1 MFNTGVSA
9 VIACIEATLKVAPVK
24 IFYSPGNHD
33 RETSWY
39 LTRFLEAYYHANKH
53 VTIDSM
59 PTTRKYTEYGVTL
72 IGYDHGQDVKPD
84 KLPGVMA
91 VEMREAWGR
100 AKFTEWLTGHFHKEK
115 EMHFTSCDTHQGT
128 VVRTLPSLSATDAWH
143 YRKTYVHGRRLA
155 QGHLYSKHDGHV
167 GYFNA
172 NVREKVA

>member
-1 MFNTGVSA
+1 MR
-9 VIACIEATLKVAPVK
+9 CIDRALEVAP
-24 IFYSPGNHD
+24 IELCYSPGNHD

-172 NVREKVA
+172 NVRGAA